1 MKMKKKYLLKII
13 LFVAYIMFSQGTT
26 IFCCPTY
33 ISYSD
38 DNSPAF
44 FEEQDKETDSNKFN
58 NTQSEQTISASMT
71 DDNQKDK

>member
-1 MKMKKKYLLKII
+1 MKMEKKYLRKTI

-38 DNSPAF
+38 DNRQPF
-44 FEEQDKETDSNKFN
+44 FEEQDVETDSDNN
-58 NTQSEQTISASMT
+58 NTQSEQVVSASIA
-71 DDNQKDK
+71 DDDQENK